1 MLDITTEDT
10 LTLIDASKILP
21 RGRNGA
27 RPQLSTL
34 LRWVIDGVRSL
45 DGRLVRLEAV
55 RRGRKWITS
64 RQALKRFVAAL
75 TPAPSDSSASPPY
88 RTPKQRERASER
100 AARELDKAGL

>member
-10 LTLIDASKILP
+10 LTLSDASKILP

-34 LRWVIDGVRSL
+34 LRWALDGVHGL

-55 RRGRKWITS
+55 RLGRKWVTS
-64 RQALKRFVAAL
+64 RQALQRFVGAL
-75 TPAPSDSSASPPY
+75 TPAPRDNSASPPT
-88 RTPKQRERASER
+88 RTPRQRQQASER
-100 AARELDKAGL
+100 AARRLEADRI